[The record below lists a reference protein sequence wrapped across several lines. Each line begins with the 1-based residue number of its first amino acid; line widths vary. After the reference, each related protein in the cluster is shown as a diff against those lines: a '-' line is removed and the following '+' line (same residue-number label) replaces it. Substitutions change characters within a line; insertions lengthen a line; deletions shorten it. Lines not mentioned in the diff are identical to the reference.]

1 MDDVLNFAHI
11 KWKEFLAGLKLA
23 NLKILRRFQSFSMI
37 ITLHTPPRTPRISG
51 LKSQVFKPTFLS
63 LSNLA

>member
-63 LSNLA
+63 